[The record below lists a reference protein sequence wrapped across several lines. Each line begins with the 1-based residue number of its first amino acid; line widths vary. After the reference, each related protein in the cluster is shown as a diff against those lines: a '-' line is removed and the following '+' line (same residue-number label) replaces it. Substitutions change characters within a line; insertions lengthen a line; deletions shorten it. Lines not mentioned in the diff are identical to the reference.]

1 MKIRKV
7 INATMAILAGGMVVL
22 SGIMKLAGSNEVVTK
37 LSAVGV
43 GPYIPALGIM
53 EIVFAV
59 LFLVPKTSRLGF
71 VLISCYFAGA
81 IATDLSHGL
90 SIANATIPLALTWI
104 ATLLRDGRMF
114 MPQASAQVCKA

>member
-7 INATMAILAGGMVVL
+7 INATMTILAGGMVAL
-22 SGIMKLAGSNEVVTK
+22 SGVMKLSGSKEVVTK

-43 GPYIPALGIM
+43 GPYIPVLGVM
-53 EIVFAV
+53 EILFAA

-90 SIANATIPLALTWI
+90 SIANATMPLALTWI
-104 ATLLRDGRMF
+104 ATLLRDSRMF
-114 MPQASAQVCKA
+114 MPQEGGAVCKA